1 MFSSVAG
8 GNFFHPTVSFM
19 PKGASAESPFL
30 FLFWLL
36 TPRFRNVRLLF
47 SPWACFFCVFLQPPS
62 ITAVSRCWLR
72 GGLGETGVR
81 GPGTSLHR
89 GCWRP
94 PPSILMNRA

>member
-36 TPRFRNVRLLF
+36 TPRFRSVRLLF

-62 ITAVSRCWLR
+62 ITQQSRGVGFVVAWGKQVSGALGPPCIVDA
-72 GGLGETGVR
+72 GGPHL
-81 GPGTSLHR
+81 
-89 GCWRP
+89 
-94 PPSILMNRA
+94 PS